1 MKRMFVVVTCVL
13 LFIPMAP
20 LLCKKSLYKDAQ
32 APNFT
37 LQDEQG
43 HSVSLSSFRG
53 KRVALMF
60 YPSIKTTR
68 CKREVCNVANDFRQL
83 EEHNIIVLGVSYNS
97 PERNRKFSE
106 KHHVSFPLLYDKHKK
121 VTKAYGVSGWMFPS
135 RKTFLINEQ
144 GVIIKVIDDVKV
156 DHHTTQIT
164 NGFLS

>member
-1 MKRMFVVVTCVL
+1 MFAIVTCVL
-13 LFIPMAP
+13 LFIPMP
-20 LLCKKSLYKDAQ
+20 SLLCKKGLYKGAQ

-53 KRVALMF
+53 KRVALIF
-60 YPSIKTTR
+60 YPSIETPR

-83 EEHNIIVLGVSYNS
+83 EEHNIIVLGISYNP
-97 PERNRKFSE
+97 PETNKKFS
-106 KHHVSFPLLYDKHKK
+106 KKRHINFPLLYDKNKK
-121 VTKAYGVSGWMFPS
+121 VTKAYGVYGWIYPS

-156 DHHTTQIT
+156 DHHATQII